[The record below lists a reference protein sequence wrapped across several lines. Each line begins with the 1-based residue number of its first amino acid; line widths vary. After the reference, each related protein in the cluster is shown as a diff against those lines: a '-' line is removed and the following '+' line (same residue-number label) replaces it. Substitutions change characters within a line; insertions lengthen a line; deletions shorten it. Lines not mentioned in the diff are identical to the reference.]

1 MFLIDTMVLSESF
14 KARPH
19 PDVISWMTS
28 VPERPIFISGVA
40 VGEISRGVRKLERQD
55 TNRAAGY
62 RDWLETI
69 LEDYDGRIPP
79 IAIGTMRM
87 WGPLTYDL
95 RHTNPDLLIAATA
108 LEHDLTL
115 VTRNIRHF
123 EPTGVKL
130 FNPYEQTA

>member
-1 MFLIDTMVLSESF
+1 MVE
-14 KARPH
+14 AAQR
-19 PDVISWMTS
+19 
-28 VPERPIFISGVA
+28 
-40 VGEISRGVRKLERQD
+40 GEPQHVTKRGVDAVERQD

-69 LEDYDGRIPP
+69 LEDYDGRILP

-108 LEHDLTL
+108 LERSDARHPQHPALRADRRQTL
-115 VTRNIRHF
+115 QSV
-123 EPTGVKL
+123 
-130 FNPYEQTA
+130 